1 MSGSG
6 EFGHGRLGIAGKE
19 KNMVYKFSY
28 RATWYSV
35 PAQQAGEHLR
45 ALKEKHGEL
54 DKYILLEDSRAE
66 EFRLSQAQS
75 FITNITCVIVDD
87 EGKETEPVRAFVNV
101 ADQSHAQRGAFVAI
115 MDAMSDE
122 KHRAIV
128 LKNALGELVAFQ
140 NKYSQLTELAKVFEV
155 IKDVMKEAI

>member
-1 MSGSG
+1 
-6 EFGHGRLGIAGKE
+6 
-19 KNMVYKFSY
+19 MVYKFSY
-28 RATWYSV
+28 RATWYNV

-66 EFRLSQAQS
+66 DALLHNCFEWDDTKAAEGFRLNQAQS

-101 ADQSHAQRGAFVAI
+101 ADQSHAQRGSFVAI

-140 NKYSQLTELAKVFEV
+140 NKYSQLTELAKVFEAIEDT
-155 IKDVMKEAI
+155 IKESEVK